1 MAAFERRLETVKAL
15 IEAGADVNAKNEE
28 GKTPLHRAV
37 FWENLETVEALLKA
51 GAKVKARDE
60 GGWTPLD
67 LTNNDAIKALLRKV
81 GA

>member
-1 MAAFERRLETVKAL
+1 MKATD
-15 IEAGADVNAKNEE
+15 EDGY
-28 GKTPLHRAV
+28 TPLHWAAKV
-37 FWENLETVEALLKA
+37 GKLETVEALLKA